1 MLQCLFIS
9 ALFLQRKANGV
20 DLSIDAS
27 EVENISED
35 QLRRRFEAASKGSAG
50 VPGAHGQEDF
60 SDMVAK
66 EMAGRQKKQKM
77 FDSKKSGLSK
87 EFKF

>member
-1 MLQCLFIS
+1 LS
-9 ALFLQRKANGV
+9 AFVSPSCVIQRKANGV
-20 DLSIDAS
+20 DLSIDVTELENMS
-27 EVENISED
+27 EE
-35 QLRRRFEAASKGSAG
+35 QLRRRYDSASRSSAG
-50 VPGAHGQEDF
+50 VPGAHDQEDF

-77 FDSKKSGLSK
+77 LDNKKSSSSK

>member
-1 MLQCLFIS
+1 M
-9 ALFLQRKANGV
+9 QRKANGV
-20 DLSIDAS
+20 DVSIDAS
-27 EVENISED
+27 ELENMSEE
-35 QLRRRFEAASKGSAG
+35 QLRRRYEAAPKGSAG

-77 FDSKKSGLSK
+77 LDNKKSNSSK

>member
-1 MLQCLFIS
+1 MCQ
-9 ALFLQRKANGV
+9 QRRANGIDV
-20 DLSIDAS
+20 SIDAS
-27 EVENISED
+27 ELDHMSED

-77 FDSKKSGLSK
+77 LDNKKSSSSK